1 MELEAS
7 HKKILECLL
16 KHSPANT
23 FRLSRHL
30 GIDRHE
36 LIAII
41 KDLTKKRL
49 VEFKHGSVSIN
60 ENRYQKLAENKEEK
74 PAGLPKPLAV
84 PEILNKPELKRE
96 EKSEKGLDSYI
107 KESAR
112 DLKKQ
117 KKQFREGKKEG
128 ENAIKS
134 IDKEFRKLEEKPSE
148 KEPKTIKEE
157 LKKIPIKR
165 KPQKAIVKSRIA
177 KKKKEPKKVRIEK
190 KPEKK
195 KRHKKVKV
203 EKKAKKAKRM
213 RLGKEKQR
221 ELDQWIKQEKLEIE
235 KLKIEI
241 KLLSLSS
248 NPEEEDIKK
257 LRDTIEKIRN
267 MINQKIRENMFSK
280 LKTK

>member
-7 HKKILECLL
+7 HKKILEYL
-16 KHSPANT
+16 HEYSPVNT

-30 GIDRHE
+30 QIDRHE
-36 LIAII
+36 LINII

-60 ENRYQKLAENKEEK
+60 ESRYQKPAGNKEEK

-96 EKSEKGLDSYI
+96 RK
-107 KESAR
+107 
-112 DLKKQ
+112 
-117 KKQFREGKKEG
+117 G

-134 IDKEFRKLEEKPSE
+134 IDKEFEKLEEEHE

-177 KKKKEPKKVRIEK
+177 KKKKEPKKVRIKK

-195 KRHKKVKV
+195 KQHKKVKI

-213 RLGKEKQR
+213 RLGKEKQS
-221 ELDQWIKQEKLEIE
+221 ELEQWIKREKLEIE
-235 KLKIEI
+235 RLKIEI
-241 KLLSLSS
+241 ELLSLSS
-248 NPEEEDIKK
+248 NPEDIRE
-257 LRDTIEKIRN
+257 LRDSIAKLSG
-267 MINQKIRENMFSK
+267 MINQKIREVR
-280 LKTK
+280 